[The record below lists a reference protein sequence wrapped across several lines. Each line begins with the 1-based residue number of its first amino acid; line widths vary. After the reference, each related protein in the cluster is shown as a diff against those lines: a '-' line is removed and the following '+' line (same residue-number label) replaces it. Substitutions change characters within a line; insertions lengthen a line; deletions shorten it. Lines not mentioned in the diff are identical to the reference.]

1 MLSWKSLFDKETIA
15 KGMSYCSQGK
25 AKRLA
30 QEDYG
35 YSVQVRGDRNYRVEI
50 HLDYSDRI
58 SRLVCGCSE
67 AANGGFCAHMAAA
80 LHYTEDCLLEKLYL
94 NDLLENRLVKSAQ
107 ADADAHPAPKSADT
121 DNKKKRTPAGEN
133 ARRLQSTYREGIEE
147 LSAMQEAEQKERT
160 AASEGAGGSRA
171 SEAYRYFHVENF
183 RRGISLSK
191 DIQAKALRLL
201 SNPDI
206 VSTVKVGF
214 FDLRDYYSFGM
225 HYVHPEDNSED
236 ALHIQAKLTDRR
248 GSRLASMFFDQDGPI
263 RSQCEDWSCMI
274 SFGTDGRVGHKLCV
288 HEAALLI
295 AVEEHLKA
303 NPVGDATSRSGMELF
318 DAFGLESS
326 AAAHALP
333 ARSASLSLI
342 PQIRLD
348 SYGDWSVL
356 FKVGSGRMYKVPK
369 LQEFCHDVTAKKDMT
384 CGSSTV
390 LHLSEDAFNE
400 SGKKWLAFLRQAI
413 HILAMFSGLEREAT
427 GNVYFYD
434 SEAGWNRI
442 TDRLPLSGE
451 ILDRLFETA
460 GDEPVAWEQTGDRR
474 QKGFVTMKDANY
486 KPALAVK
493 PSFSGNG
500 RKEFIGLE
508 ITGKLPNML
517 HGSAGSYFLDGD
529 TFYRIP
535 RKEETALLP
544 LVRSADKDGE
554 IRISIGRRRLT
565 EFWRKILPQLQE
577 IAAVNLENTEL
588 IEQYIPAEPAFLA
601 YLDLQDG
608 IVLCRPEVY
617 YGSLR
622 HTPFDVYAWREHKKT
637 AENYR
642 DKIAEESMILF
653 LERYLPE
660 HDVEAGLFLSAT
672 GEASLFEFLEH
683 GLSDLMEFAEVRASE
698 RFRSLKVRRRMH
710 MQIGVSLDSGLMDLT
725 LTSEDLTPEELMEVL
740 NGYRKKAKYVRLKSG
755 DFIQLEDNEAIAQ
768 MNELLNA
775 LHLAPKSL
783 IQEKLQVPAF
793 RALYLDRM
801 LESMQDTYT
810 NRDRHFKSLVKEFK
824 TVSDA
829 DFAVP
834 DFLKGTLRKYQ
845 ITGYRWLRTLD
856 AYGFGGILADDMG
869 LGKTLQAIAVLL
881 ATKLEAPETG
891 PSIIVCPASLVYNWQ
906 DELSRFAPELSA
918 APVVGTA
925 AERRTIIAAA
935 ASFDVLVTSYDYLKR
950 DFSEYEDL
958 TFRFAIVDEA
968 QYIKNQ
974 ATIAAK
980 SVKMLKAKTHFALT
994 GTPIENKLS
1003 DLWSIFD
1010 FLMPGFLYS
1019 YSEFR
1024 SDLETPIVKSG
1035 DEKARERLHRMVAPF
1050 ILRRTKKEVL
1060 TDLPDKLEEIRYAGL
1075 LKGGEQQ
1082 KLYNASVVKMKKE
1095 LRAKTEEDF
1104 SRSRIQILSELT
1116 RIRQIC
1122 CDPQLL
1128 MEDYHADSA
1137 KREACLDLIRS
1148 AVDGEHKILLFSQF
1162 TSMLELL
1169 EGDLK
1174 AEGIAWYK
1182 ITGSTPKEERA
1193 KLVKA
1198 FNQDDTPVFLISLKA
1213 GGTGLNLTGADVVIH
1228 YDPWWNVAA
1237 QNQAT
1242 DRAHRIGQTKVVT
1255 VYRLILKDTIEDRIL
1270 ELQEQ
1275 KRALAEDLLSAE
1287 AVSSS
1292 SISRDELLALLG

>member
-1 MLSWKSLFDKETIA
+1 MLSWKSLFEKEKIT

-50 HLDYSDRI
+50 HLDYNDRV

-67 AANGGFCAHMAAA
+67 AAGGSYCPHMAAA
-80 LHYTEDCLLEKLYL
+80 LHYTEDCLQEKLFL
-94 NDLLENRLVKSAQ
+94 NDTLENSLNKDPGTNAATDRGSQNTASAVKKQGSPSEKKSRL
-107 ADADAHPAPKSADT
+107 
-121 DNKKKRTPAGEN
+121 
-133 ARRLQSTYREGIEE
+133 LQKTYREGIEE

-160 AASEGAGGSRA
+160 ADEENAGGSKA
-171 SEAYRYFHVENF
+171 AEAYRYFHVENF
-183 RRGISLSK
+183 RRGISLSR
-191 DIQAKALRLL
+191 DIESKALRLL
-201 SNPDI
+201 LDPNVVCS
-206 VSTVKVGF
+206 VKVGY
-214 FDLRDYYSFGM
+214 FDLRDHYSFGM
-225 HYVHPEDNSED
+225 LYVSPEEYSED
-236 ALHIQAKLTDRR
+236 ELHIQARLTDKR
-248 GSRLASMFFDQDGPI
+248 GSRLATMYFDQDGPI
-263 RSQCEDWSCMI
+263 RSQCDNWTCLPRAGI
-274 SFGTDGRVGHKLCV
+274 DGRVGHKLCV

-295 AVEEHLKA
+295 AVEDNLKN
-303 NPVGDATSRSGMELF
+303 NPVGDATSRSGMDLF
-318 DAFGLESS
+318 DAFGLSS
-326 AAAHALP
+326 AGAPALP
-333 ARSASLSLI
+333 AKPASLNLV

-348 SYGDWSVL
+348 SYGDWSIL
-356 FKVGSGRMYKVPK
+356 FKVGAGRLYKVPK
-369 LQEFCHDVTAKKDMT
+369 LQEFCLDVAANKDMT

-400 SGKKWLAFLRQAI
+400 SGKKWLAFLRQSI

-434 SEAGWNRI
+434 SESGWIRV

-474 QKGFVTMKDANY
+474 QKGSVVMKEANY
-486 KPALAVK
+486 RPVLTVK
-493 PSFSGNG
+493 PSFARNDP
-500 RKEFIGLE
+500 KEFIGLE
-508 ITGKLPNML
+508 ITGKLPGML
-517 HGSAGSYFLDGD
+517 HGSAGSYFLDGNS
-529 TFYRIP
+529 FYRIP
-535 RKEETALLP
+535 RNEETALTP
-544 LVRSADKDGE
+544 LFRSADKNGD

-565 EFWRKILPQLQE
+565 DFWRKILPQLQE
-577 IAAVNLENTEL
+577 LADVRLENAEL
-588 IEQYIPAEPAFLA
+588 VEQYIPAEPAFLA

-608 IVLCRPEVY
+608 VVLCRPEVY
-617 YGSLR
+617 YGHLR
-622 HTPFDVYAWREHKKT
+622 HTPFDVYAWRNRQKT

-642 DKIAEESMILF
+642 DRAAEEFMIFF

-660 HDVEAGLFLSAT
+660 HDIEAGLFLSET

-683 GLSDLMEFAEVRASE
+683 GLSELMEFAEVRASE

-710 MQIGVSLDSGLMDLT
+710 MQIGVSLESGLMDLT
-725 LTSEDLTPEELMEVL
+725 LTSDDLTPEELMEVL
-740 NGYRKKAKYVRLKSG
+740 SGYRKKAKYVRLKSG
-755 DFIQLEDNEAIAQ
+755 DFIRLEDNEAIGQ

-775 LHLAPKSL
+775 LHLAPKAL

-810 NRDRHFKSLVKEFK
+810 NRDRHFKSLIKEFK

-834 DFLKGTLRKYQ
+834 DSLKGTLRKYQ
-845 ITGYRWLRTLD
+845 VTGYRWLRTLD

-881 ATKLEAPETG
+881 AAKLESPGED

-906 DELSRFAPELSA
+906 DELSRFAPALTA
-918 APVVGTA
+918 IPVVGTA

-935 ASFDVLVTSYDYLKR
+935 ASFDVLITSYDYLKR
-950 DFSEYEDL
+950 DFSEYEGQK
-958 TFRFAIVDEA
+958 FRFAIVDEA

-974 ATIAAK
+974 STIAAK
-980 SVKMLKAKTHFALT
+980 SVKMLQAKTRFALT

-1010 FLMPGFLYS
+1010 FLMPGFLYN

-1024 SDLETPIVKSG
+1024 TDLEMPIVKSG

-1169 EGDLK
+1169 EDDLRK
-1174 AEGIAWYK
+1174 ERIAWYK
-1182 ITGSTPKEERA
+1182 ITGSTSKEERA
-1193 KLVKA
+1193 RLVKS

-1292 SISRDELLALLG
+1292 RISRDELLALLG